1 LKNKESLTLNL
12 KIGLVIPMNEYK
24 NMLTQYN
31 NVKCKVSTKNTP
43 FWHKTEDEKS
53 VTKLL
58 KHIFR
63 KLALDF
69 DVFSYLYFISI
80 AFWALSEPDFM
91 NFFLYDCPSIY
102 YHILQ
107 KSHKNEALNGHH
119 KEFCPQ

>member
-1 LKNKESLTLNL
+1 
-12 KIGLVIPMNEYK
+12 MNEYK

-43 FWHKTEDEKS
+43 LWHTTEDEKS

-69 DVFSYLYFISI
+69 DVFSYLYFTSI
-80 AFWALSEPDFM
+80 AFWGLSGQDLMIFFYMTALLYIITYCKKATKMRLLTIITGSFVHSE
-91 NFFLYDCPSIY
+91 FFLFFLS
-102 YHILQ
+102 
-107 KSHKNEALNGHH
+107 
-119 KEFCPQ
+119 PQG

>member
-1 LKNKESLTLNL
+1 
-12 KIGLVIPMNEYK
+12 MNEYK

-31 NVKCKVSTKNTP
+31 NVKCKVSTKNTH

-58 KHIFR
+58 KHFFR

-91 NFFLYDCPSIY
+91 NFFFYDCPSIY

-107 KSHKNEALNGHH
+107 KMRLLTVVTGSFVHS
-119 KEFCPQ
+119 EFFLFFLSPQG